1 VQRSAATIAHYGK
14 GRFGGWEGKGVRGK
28 QKEEKKRTMH
38 WMPSILNKFIHP
50 LDAVVLNE
58 SNNWFTIAIKP

>member
-1 VQRSAATIAHYGK
+1 VQRFAATIAHYGK
-14 GRFGGWEGKGVRGK
+14 GRFGGRVGKVRRGK

-50 LDAVVLNE
+50 LDAIHFE
-58 SNNWFTIAIKP
+58 SYPNRWIRFI